1 MSMFHSVREEAGSD
15 ERWPLISS
23 PGQFPPKLAWVE
35 SVSCHSTTKASL
47 SQLNQPSTQILM
59 FLCSLDSR
67 RHDTGMINDGVEL
80 GFGLLEAVLCH
91 SYDPLWYRPAP
102 SSPLPPLAIA
112 NATQLT
118 IVTTGVSLHSPQ
130 QPGLSCVC
138 PVSISQSRRW
148 DLIQQIYVP
157 CAMWFSCFDLYTG
170 KITLSQG
177 T

>member
-15 ERWPLISS
+15 DHWSHHLVSS
-23 PGQFPPKLAWVE
+23 HPNLHGLNQCH
-35 SVSCHSTTKASL
+35 VSHSTTKASL

-170 KITLSQG
+170 KITLFQG

>member
-15 ERWPLISS
+15 DHWSHHLVSS
-23 PGQFPPKLAWVE
+23 HPNLHGLNQCH
-35 SVSCHSTTKASL
+35 VSHSTTKASL

>member
-1 MSMFHSVREEAGSD
+1 MSIFHSVRVEAGSD
-15 ERWPLISS
+15 DHWSHHLVSS
-23 PGQFPPKLAWVE
+23 HPNLHGLNQCH
-35 SVSCHSTTKASL
+35 VSHSTTKASL